1 MPTKKQKA
9 GYRSPPGTKTRAQL
23 LAIIDSDAIL
33 KRLHESALA
42 RLETDSEGNT
52 EPCPMDANQIRIAE
66 MLLKRTL
73 PEIRI
78 SAPTQESDF
87 DGDPANVTN
96 AQLAAIIASASSDH
110 APREKASKD
119 KPGKVRQIH

>member
-1 MPTKKQKA
+1 MSVKRRPVQL
-9 GYRSPPGTKTRAQL
+9 SRAEL
-23 LAIIDSDAIL
+23 LKRIDTDAIL
-33 KRLHESALA
+33 KRLHESTLKQ
-42 RLETDSEGNT
+42 LVFTEEGQT
-52 EPCPMDANQIRIAE
+52 ACPMDANQIRIAE

-110 APREKASKD
+110 ATREA
-119 KPGKVRQIH
+119 PGEDPPGELRKIH

>member
-1 MPTKKQKA
+1 MCYDKPCASYNSLCNQMSVKGRPVKL
-9 GYRSPPGTKTRAQL
+9 SRAEL
-23 LAIIDSDAIL
+23 LDLVDTEAIINKVVKHCKA
-33 KRLHESALA
+33 
-42 RLETDSEGNT
+42 TDDLMT
-52 EPCPMDANQIRIAE
+52 ANQLKGAE
-66 MLLKRTL
+66 MLLRRTL